1 MTGKNFRLY
10 REDRQQSAL
19 PGRRGGRG
27 VDNSPMHLVVPFASA
42 LSSAAGQALST
53 LQLPNLERL
62 LARLDPVE
70 RDEGDELSLTPPHE
84 RALAR
89 AWGWPDAPDGLR
101 PFAALAAQR
110 DGLGAAPDGQGW
122 ALLTP
127 AHWHVGTEQISLGD
141 PASLG
146 LDAALSRLLFE
157 ALLPLFQEDGW
168 ALLWG
173 APTRW
178 YARHPSLATLPSA
191 SLDRVIGRNV
201 DLWLGDDPGARRV
214 RRLQA
219 EAQMLLYR
227 HPLNEAR
234 EAEGVLPV
242 NSFWL
247 SGTGATQALPPAGVP
262 QVDDRLRA
270 PALAE
275 DWTAWAEAWHAL
287 DAGPVAAALSEA
299 EAGHD
304 VRLTLSGERHAQTFA
319 AADRPWWRRGLLAP
333 RHRHA
338 APWLAA
344 L

>member
-1 MTGKNFRLY
+1 MDCSGT
-10 REDRQQSAL
+10 L
-19 PGRRGGRG
+19 PAIGDPAANGAEPR

-42 LSSAAGQALST
+42 LSPAAGQALSG
-53 LQLPNLERL
+53 LQLPMLERL
-62 LARLDPVE
+62 LARLEPAE

-89 AWGWPDAPDGLR
+89 AWGWPEAADGLL
-101 PFAALAAQR
+101 PFAAMAARR
-110 DGLGAAPDGQGW
+110 DGLEVAPEGEAW

-141 PASLG
+141 PAALG

-157 ALLPLFQEDGW
+157 AVQPLFEDEGW
-168 ALLWG
+168 KLLWG

-178 YARHPSLATLPSA
+178 YARHPSLAALPSA

-219 EAQMLLYR
+219 EAQMLLHR

-247 SGTGATQALPPAGVP
+247 SGTGATQPAPASNAL
-262 QVDDRLRA
+262 QVDERLRA

-275 DWTAWAEAWHAL
+275 DWAAWAEAWHAL
-287 DAGPVAAALSEA
+287 DAGPVAAALGDA
-299 EAGHD
+299 EAGRE
-304 VRLTLSGERHAQTFA
+304 VRLTLAGERHAQTFA
-319 AADRPWWRRGLLAP
+319 PARRPWWRRGLLAP
-333 RHRHA
+333 RQRHA
-338 APWLAA
+338 APWLAG